1 MEEVKAAKEKEESQM
16 SGITK
21 LEMAWKSR
29 ETSIS
34 GRRDMLMMNDASER
48 CGKQTEKRCRSELLG
63 SHRFSLKSRV
73 LVETRMQGCVG
84 QQEVDVERGNVDNSL
99 EKRETGQRCVC
110 FFFQMGE
117 TRIICHLREDTRA
130 GEY

>member
-48 CGKQTEKRCRSELLG
+48 CRKQTEKRCRSELLG

-73 LVETRMQGCVG
+73 LIETRMQGCVG

-110 FFFQMGE
+110 FFFRWVRPE
-117 TRIICHLREDTRA
+117 SFVI
-130 GEY
+130 

>member
-1 MEEVKAAKEKEESQM
+1 M

-34 GRRDMLMMNDASER
+34 GRRDMLTVNDASER
-48 CGKQTEKRCRSELLG
+48 CRKQTEKRCRSELLG
-63 SHRFSLKSRV
+63 SHRCPLKSRV

-84 QQEVDVERGNVDNSL
+84 QQEVEW
-99 EKRETGQRCVC
+99 REGMWT
-110 FFFQMGE
+110 
-117 TRIICHLREDTRA
+117 TL
-130 GEY
+130 

>member
-110 FFFQMGE
+110 FFFRWVRPE
-117 TRIICHLREDTRA
+117 SFVI
-130 GEY
+130 